1 MKSSVRII
9 MLAALA
15 ATCLC
20 GHAYAGAKAVI
31 GGAFAVPLLD
41 AKTAVGKDGLLRL
54 IFDYNPSQGGTTY
67 AGSALWI
74 INPNGSV
81 VAAGNPTIPA
91 SVGSFYF
98 STKGGKT
105 PIFPFER
112 SNTAMYPQA
121 DGNTTVLF
129 YYDAANNPLLGV
141 AAFGVWTYNNR
152 GQLIA
157 AAKYGPYG
165 NTTIFNLY
173 FDDATGKIVVK
184 WSANLGPNATYA
196 GWVLDEFGNVMSATS
211 FFGPFGQSNQIGKF
225 RVNAS
230 NQLIVPFS
238 FPVSGGRYITNIWT
252 FNSNGSALVNAQ
264 SFGPF

>member
-15 ATCLC
+15 ATCIC

-74 INPNGSV
+74 INPNGSI

-91 SVGSFYF
+91 TVGSFYF
-98 STKGGKT
+98 STQGGK

-129 YYDAANNPLLGV
+129 YYAFGGNPLLGV
-141 AAFGVWTYNNR
+141 NAFGVWTYNSSGN
-152 GQLIA
+152 LIA
-157 AAKYGPYG
+157 GAKYGPFG
-165 NTTIFNLY
+165 NTAIFNLY

-184 WSANLGPNATYA
+184 WATNNSPNAAYA
-196 GWVLDEFGNVMSATS
+196 GWVLDEFGNVTSATN
-211 FFGPFGQSNQIGKF
+211 FFGPFGPTNQIGKF

-238 FPVSGGRYITNIWT
+238 FPVSGGSYLTNIWT